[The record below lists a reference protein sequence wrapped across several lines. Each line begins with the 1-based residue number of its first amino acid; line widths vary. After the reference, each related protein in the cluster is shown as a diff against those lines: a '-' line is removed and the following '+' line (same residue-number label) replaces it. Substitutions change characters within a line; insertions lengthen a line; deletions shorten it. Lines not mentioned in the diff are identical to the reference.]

1 MRSLIPITARNA
13 RNVKGRLIMN
23 ELRGFWRGK
32 RNDNGEWFVGYL
44 YGERDGVWYLCDRF
58 CERYEV
64 DPSTLGEC
72 TGLRDKNGTL
82 IFESDII
89 KTGNVRCVDDNDWK
103 GNVGIVEWWNEP
115 ASFIITNGTNIIYFL
130 NHVSADDCEI
140 IDNIHDNLKHLI
152 DGKEGN
158 NG

>member
-1 MRSLIPITARNA
+1 
-13 RNVKGRLIMN
+13 MN
-23 ELRGFWRGK
+23 EFRGLWRGK
-32 RNDNGEWFVGYL
+32 CVDNGKWVKGQFVPSETNEGYKA
-44 YGERDGVWYLCDRF
+44 YIVANAKWDNSDDGLDLL
-58 CERYEV
+58 ETDIYEV
-64 DPSTLGEC
+64 DSSTLGEC

-82 IFESDII
+82 IFEGDII
-89 KTGNVRCVDDNDWK
+89 KTGNVRCFDDNDWK

-130 NHVSADDCEI
+130 NHVSADDCEV